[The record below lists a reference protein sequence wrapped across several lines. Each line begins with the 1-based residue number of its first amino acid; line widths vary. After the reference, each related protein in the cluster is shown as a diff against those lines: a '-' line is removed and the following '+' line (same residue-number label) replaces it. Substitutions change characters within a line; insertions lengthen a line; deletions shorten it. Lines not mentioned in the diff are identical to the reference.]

1 MKLIKSRFRHTLLI
15 LGSFRGNAR
24 GCLLTEPMWGIT
36 YNLYIAYASLYM
48 RALGCSP
55 QQIGAI
61 ASIGLVFEMIFSF
74 TGGYITDRLGRK
86 KTTLIFD
93 VVAWTI
99 PTLIWAGARGYAYF
113 ITAAIINSIVRIVYT
128 SWSCLLIEDTPRRR
142 RVHVFTWIRVAGTLS
157 GFFAPLAGMLV
168 SRAGLVPAV
177 RGLYLLACAAMTAM
191 FFIRNHL
198 THETT
203 IGYQKMAEA
212 KGRKF
217 RDTFIEYRDIIRL
230 IRTTPS
236 TLFAF
241 LIVLLA
247 NVQLLYNRTF
257 LSILLREQLEF
268 QLVLISVVPALSSVV
283 KMIVFV
289 FVMPGLGRIKP
300 SKAIFYGLCLSGA
313 GLAMLLSAPVRGIGF
328 AFAGVLLNA
337 VGFAITGPFA
347 ETLLANSIADEHR
360 AKIVSLFHTVMNGL
374 MSPFGYLG
382 GVLAAGSPR
391 FPFAL
396 LFATVLIQF
405 LLTRGV
411 RRFEE
416 PAPQARR

>member
-1 MKLIKSRFRHTLLI
+1 M
-15 LGSFRGNAR
+15 
-24 GCLLTEPMWGIT
+24 TEPLWGIT

-48 RALGCSP
+48 LALGCSP
-55 QQIGAI
+55 QQIGVI
-61 ASIGLVFEMIFSF
+61 ASIGLIFEMVFSF
-74 TGGYITDRLGRK
+74 VGGYITDRLGRK

-93 VVAWTI
+93 LVAWSI
-99 PTLIWAGARGYAYF
+99 PTLIWAAAQGYAFF

-128 SWSCLLIEDTPRRR
+128 SWSCLLIEDTPRRK

-157 GFFAPLAGMLV
+157 GFFAPLAGVLV
-168 SRAGLVPAV
+168 SKVGLVPAV
-177 RGLYLLACAAMTAM
+177 RGLYLLACAAMTSM
-191 FFIRNHL
+191 VLIRNRI
-198 THETT
+198 THETA
-203 IGYQKMAEA
+203 IGVQKIAEA

-217 RDTFIEYRDIIRL
+217 RETFAEYRDIIRL
-230 IRTTPS
+230 IRRTPS

-257 LSILLREQLEF
+257 LSILLREELEF

-300 SKAIFYGLCLSGA
+300 SKAIFYGLSMSAA
-313 GLAMLLSAPVRGIGF
+313 GLVVLLGAPVGGIGF
-328 AFAGVLLNA
+328 AFVGVLLNA

-347 ETLLANSIADEHR
+347 ETILANSIDDEHR

-411 RRFEE
+411 SRLEHPSPR
-416 PAPQARR
+416 AA

>member
-1 MKLIKSRFRHTLLI
+1 MDFFRRRLQHTLLI
-15 LGSFRGNAR
+15 FGSFRGNAR
-24 GCLLTEPMWGIT
+24 AVLMTEPMWGIT

-61 ASIGLVFEMIFSF
+61 ASIGLIFEMVFSF
-74 TGGYITDRLGRK
+74 AGGYITDRLGRR

-93 VVAWTI
+93 LISWSI
-99 PTLIWAGARGYAYF
+99 PTLIWAFAQSYAYF
-113 ITAAIINSIVRIVYT
+113 IVAAIVNSIVRIVYT
-128 SWSCLLIEDTPRRR
+128 SWSCLLIEDTKPRR

-177 RGLYLLACAAMTAM
+177 RGLYLLAFVSMTAM
-191 FFIRNHL
+191 VLIRNRL
-198 THETT
+198 THETA
-203 IGYQKMAEA
+203 IGFQKMAEA
-212 KGRKF
+212 KGRRF
-217 RDTFIEYRDIIRL
+217 RDTFAEYRSIIQMMGK
-230 IRTTPS
+230 TPT

-241 LIVLLA
+241 LIFLLA

-268 QLVLISVVPALSSVV
+268 KLVLISVVPALTSVV

-289 FVMPGLGRIKP
+289 FIMPALGRTRP
-300 SKAIFYGLCLSGA
+300 SRALFYGLCLSAA
-313 GLAMLLSAPVRGIGF
+313 GLVMLVSAPVKGIGF
-328 AFAGVLLNA
+328 AFAGVLFDA

-347 ETLLANSIADEHR
+347 ETLLANSIPDEHR

-382 GVLAAGSPR
+382 GMLAAGSPR
-391 FPFAL
+391 FPFVL
-396 LFATVLIQF
+396 LISTVLVQF
-405 LLTRGV
+405 LLTNGI
-411 RRFEE
+411 RRIEKPSPRAE
-416 PAPQARR
+416 A

>member
-1 MKLIKSRFRHTLLI
+1 M
-15 LGSFRGNAR
+15 
-24 GCLLTEPMWGIT
+24 TEPLWGIT

-48 RALGCSP
+48 LALGCSP
-55 QQIGAI
+55 QQIGVI
-61 ASIGLVFEMIFSF
+61 ASIGLIFEMVFSF
-74 TGGYITDRLGRK
+74 VGGYITDRLGRK

-93 VVAWTI
+93 LVAWSI
-99 PTLIWAGARGYAYF
+99 PTLIWAAAQGYAFF

-128 SWSCLLIEDTPRRR
+128 SWSCLLIEDTPRRK

-157 GFFAPLAGMLV
+157 GFFAPLAGVLV
-168 SRAGLVPAV
+168 SKVGLVPAV
-177 RGLYLLACAAMTAM
+177 RGLYLLACAAMTSM
-191 FFIRNHL
+191 VLIRNRI
-198 THETT
+198 THETA
-203 IGYQKMAEA
+203 IGVQKIAEA

-217 RDTFIEYRDIIRL
+217 RETFAEYRDIIRL
-230 IRTTPS
+230 IRRTPS

-257 LSILLREQLEF
+257 LSILLREELEF
-268 QLVLISVVPALSSVV
+268 QLVFISVVPALSSVV

-300 SKAIFYGLCLSGA
+300 SKAIFYGLGMSAA
-313 GLAMLLSAPVRGIGF
+313 GLVVLLGAPVGGIGF
-328 AFAGVLLNA
+328 AFVGVLLNA

-347 ETLLANSIADEHR
+347 ETILANSIDDEHR

-411 RRFEE
+411 SRLEHPSPR
-416 PAPQARR
+416 AA